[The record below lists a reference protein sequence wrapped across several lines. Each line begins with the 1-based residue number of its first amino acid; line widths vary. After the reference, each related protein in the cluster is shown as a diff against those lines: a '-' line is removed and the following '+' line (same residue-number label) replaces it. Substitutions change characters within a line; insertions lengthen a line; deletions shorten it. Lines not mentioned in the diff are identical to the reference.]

1 MGRLST
7 YSGWVTNILLS
18 YILKTMPV
26 KATQNQTDSK
36 MAQLLNKVG
45 DLGILKPGDMT
56 EGLITAV
63 TGNRIWVDINDGK
76 FTGIISGREL
86 AEAGIAM
93 PDFKEGEK
101 VVASVV
107 EQENEE
113 GFVILSIREALRN
126 RGWNELEEQY
136 KDSIMI
142 KAKVLEANRGGLI
155 MEAGGVRGFLPV
167 SQLTPA
173 HYPRVGNDK
182 DEILSK
188 LAKFEGKSLEVKII
202 ACDKDIN
209 KLIFSEKAAKQEEYD
224 VLTAKIQVGEVLTG
238 RVSGVVDFGI
248 FVNFGEL
255 EGLVHISEIS
265 WDKVADPRSFAKV
278 GDNLQVQVIGIDGDK
293 ISLSLKRLIEDKWLD
308 LVKGYKLNDTV
319 EGEVTQIM
327 PFGVFVK
334 VNDEIDGLIH
344 ISELSY
350 DHIANPSDVVKI
362 GDKLKL
368 KVIDIEPESH
378 RFGLS
383 LKAMTAPADVPVSAK
398 KSVGS
403 DLSKLGFSDA
413 LVRKLKEAGIDS
425 VTTLRDKTVDEI
437 KSING
442 IGEKSAAK
450 IMEALKNE

>member
-1 MGRLST
+1 MPA
-7 YSGWVTNILLS
+7 
-18 YILKTMPV
+18 KTIP
-26 KATQNQTDSK
+26 NQPDSK
-36 MAQLLNKVG
+36 MAQLLDKVG
-45 DLGILKPGDMT
+45 DLGILKPGDMV
-56 EGLITAV
+56 EGIVTAV
-63 TGNRIWVDINDGK
+63 TSSRIWVDINGGK

-93 PDFKEGEK
+93 PDFKGGETIL
-101 VVASVV
+101 ASVV
-107 EQENEE
+107 DQENEE

-126 RGWNELEEQY
+126 RGWNALEEQY
-136 KDSIMI
+136 QTGTMLT
-142 KAKVLEANRGGLI
+142 ARVVEANRGGLI
-155 MEAGGVRGFLPV
+155 MEADGVRGFLPV

-188 LAKFEGKSLEVKII
+188 LAKFEGQNLEVKII
-202 ACDKDIN
+202 GCDKEIN
-209 KLIFSEKAAKQEEYD
+209 KLIFSEKAAKQEEFD
-224 VLTAKIQVGEVLTG
+224 ALTSKIQVGEVLTG

-265 WDKVADPRSFAKV
+265 WDKVEDPRSFAKV
-278 GDNLQVQVIGIDGDK
+278 GDNLQVQVIGIEGDK

-308 LVKGYKLNDTV
+308 LVKGYKPGDVV
-319 EGEVTQIM
+319 EGIVTQIM

-344 ISELSY
+344 ISELSFEHVA
-350 DHIANPSDVVKI
+350 DPSDVVKA

-383 LKAMTAPADVPVSAK
+383 LKAMIAPESMPPAAK
-398 KSVGS
+398 KSASS

-425 VTTLRDKTVDEI
+425 VATLQSKTVEEI
-437 KSING
+437 KAING

>member
-1 MGRLST
+1 
-7 YSGWVTNILLS
+7 
-18 YILKTMPV
+18 MPV
-26 KATQNQTDSK
+26 KATQNQPDSK
-36 MAQLLNKVG
+36 MAQLLSKAG
-45 DLGILKPGDMT
+45 DLGILKTGDMI
-56 EGLITAV
+56 EGLVTAV
-63 TGNRIWVDINDGK
+63 TSSRIWVDINDGK

-93 PDFKEGEK
+93 PNFKEGDM

-113 GFVILSIREALRN
+113 GFAILSIREALRN
-126 RGWNELEEQY
+126 QGWNIIEEQY
-136 KDSIMI
+136 KAATMI
-142 KAKVLEANRGGLI
+142 EAKVLEANRGGLI

-188 LAKFEGKSLEVKII
+188 LSKFEGKHLEVKII

-209 KLIFSEKAAKQEEYD
+209 KLIFSEKAAKQEEFD
-224 VLTAKIQVGEVLTG
+224 ALTSKIQVGEVLTG

-265 WDKVADPRSFAKV
+265 WDKVSDPRNFAKV
-278 GDNLQVQVIGIDGDK
+278 GDNLQVQVIGIEGDK
-293 ISLSLKRLIEDKWLD
+293 ISLSLKRLTEDKWLD
-308 LVKGYKLNDTV
+308 LVKGYKPGDTV
-319 EGEVTQIM
+319 EGVITQIM

-350 DHIANPSDVVKI
+350 DHIANPADVVKI
-362 GDKLKL
+362 GDKLTL

-383 LKAMTAPADVPVSAK
+383 LKAMTAPEDIPASIK
-398 KSVGS
+398 KSTGS

-413 LVRKLKEAGIDS
+413 LVRKLKEAGIDG
-425 VTTLRDKTVDEI
+425 VATLRSKTVEEI
-437 KSING
+437 KSISG

>member
-1 MGRLST
+1 M
-7 YSGWVTNILLS
+7 VE
-18 YILKTMPV
+18 
-26 KATQNQTDSK
+26 
-36 MAQLLNKVG
+36 
-45 DLGILKPGDMT
+45 GIV
-56 EGLITAV
+56 TAV
-63 TGNRIWVDINDGK
+63 TSSRIWVDINGGK

-93 PDFKEGEK
+93 PDFKGGETIL
-101 VVASVV
+101 ASVV
-107 EQENEE
+107 DQENEE

-126 RGWNELEEQY
+126 RGWNALEEQY
-136 KDSIMI
+136 QTGTMLT
-142 KAKVLEANRGGLI
+142 ARVVEANRGGLI
-155 MEAGGVRGFLPV
+155 MEADGVRGFLPV

-188 LAKFEGKSLEVKII
+188 LAKFEGQNLEVKII
-202 ACDKDIN
+202 GCDKEIN
-209 KLIFSEKAAKQEEYD
+209 KLIFSEKAAKQEEFD
-224 VLTAKIQVGEVLTG
+224 A
-238 RVSGVVDFGI
+238 DFGI

-265 WDKVADPRSFAKV
+265 WDKVEDPRSFAKV
-278 GDNLQVQVIGIDGDK
+278 GDNLQVQVIGIEGDK

-308 LVKGYKLNDTV
+308 LVKGYKPGDVV
-319 EGEVTQIM
+319 EGIVTQIM

-344 ISELSY
+344 ISELSFEHVA
-350 DHIANPSDVVKI
+350 DPSDVVKA

-383 LKAMTAPADVPVSAK
+383 LKAMIAPESMPPAAK
-398 KSVGS
+398 KSASS

-425 VTTLRDKTVDEI
+425 VATLQSKTVEEI
-437 KSING
+437 KAING

>member
-1 MGRLST
+1 
-7 YSGWVTNILLS
+7 
-18 YILKTMPV
+18 
-26 KATQNQTDSK
+26 
-36 MAQLLNKVG
+36 MAQLLNKAG
-45 DLGILKPGDMT
+45 DLGILKPGDMV
-56 EGLITAV
+56 EGLVTAV
-63 TGNRIWVDINDGK
+63 TSSRIWVDINGGK
-76 FTGIISGREL
+76 FTGIISSREL

-93 PDFKEGEK
+93 PNFKEGET

-107 EQENEE
+107 DQENEE

-126 RGWNELEEQY
+126 RGWHALEEQY
-136 KDSIMI
+136 KAAAIMQ
-142 KAKVLEANRGGLI
+142 AKVLEANRGGLI
-155 MEAGGVRGFLPV
+155 MESDGVRGFLPV

-188 LAKFEGKSLEVKII
+188 LAKFEGKNLEVKII

-209 KLIFSEKAAKQEEYD
+209 KLIFSEKAAKQEEFD
-224 VLTAKIQVGEVLTG
+224 ALTSKIQVGEMLTG

-265 WDKVADPRSFAKV
+265 WDKVDDPRSFAKV
-278 GDNLQVQVIGIDGDK
+278 GDNLQVQVISIEGDK
-293 ISLSLKRLIEDKWLD
+293 ISLSLKRLAEDTWLN
-308 LVKGYKLNDTV
+308 LVKGYKPGDIV
-319 EGEVTQIM
+319 EGTVTQIM

-334 VNDEIDGLIH
+334 VNNEIDGLIH
-344 ISELSY
+344 ISELSFE
-350 DHIANPSDVVKI
+350 HIADPADVVKT
-362 GDKLKL
+362 GDKLQL

-383 LKAMTAPADVPVSAK
+383 LKAMTSPEDMPISAK
-398 KSVGS
+398 KSTGS

-425 VTTLRDKTVDEI
+425 VATLRSKTVKEI
-437 KSING
+437 KAING

-450 IMEALKNE
+450 IMEALKEV